1 MDKNKKL
8 VNVLEA
14 VIMIVF
20 GILLAIF
27 GFGMIDL
34 FCGISFI
41 VSAVAMLVVIFY
53 DLSKRKI
60 LSFNNLFAFSA
71 FLIFGIIL
79 LLKQFSLYYNVI
91 ILIFLTIA
99 FGCALIIFGAY
110 SIAKVNALFG
120 VGQIVVGAVAVTA
133 GILYQYVPE
142 FRTAFWIIVGVL
154 VAVYGVLL
162 LITALTNKK
171 LVK

>member
-53 DLSKRKI
+53 DLSKHKI

-71 FLIFGIIL
+71 FLIFGIVL